1 MDIEPDSGI
10 GGGPVMPAGMAIF
23 VALSA
28 MMIGLLLNGTDILET
43 ALRQQAGWKR
53 TVAVAAAEPFAAIS
67 RTLFLDRPHELIDFA
82 LGREIVEPVETTTTT
97 VVAAPPITAA
107 NVTTT
112 TAGRREVSAGDPLR
126 MFIGG
131 DSMVGQFG
139 PMLQNE
145 ADKTGLINVTQV
157 QYEFSSGLT
166 RNDFLDWPARLEE
179 VINDQDPDAI
189 VLFFGGNDAQAI
201 RVDGV
206 WHDFGTETWLTEY
219 RRRVRDLMAQLTEA
233 GRDVYW
239 MGMPLVR
246 SNDFQAKVDVM
257 NQIYRTEAEAFDT
270 VTFVDSYPVFAGAD
284 GGFSEYLTDD
294 NGDLVDMRLNDG
306 IHLTTAGGIRLARV
320 TLDVIEANWG
330 LS

>member
-1 MDIEPDSGI
+1 MDLEPESGI
-10 GGGPVMPAGMAIF
+10 GSGPVMPAGLAIF
-23 VALSA
+23 VTVTA
-28 MMIGLLLNGTDILET
+28 MTIGLLLNGPDILET
-43 ALRQQAGWKR
+43 ALRQEAGWKR

-67 RTLFLDRPHELIDFA
+67 RTLFLDRPHELFDLA
-82 LGREIVEPVETTTTT
+82 LGREPPEPITTTT
-97 VVAAPPITAA
+97 VVAAPTTTAPSI
-107 NVTTT
+107 TTT
-112 TAGRREVSAGDPLR
+112 TAGLREVTAADPLR
-126 MFIGG
+126 LFIGG

-145 ADKTGLINVTQV
+145 ALDTGLIEVTQV

-166 RNDFLDWPARLEE
+166 RDDFLDWPSRLVD
-179 VINDQDPDAI
+179 VIAEQDPDAI

-206 WHDFGTETWLTEY
+206 WHDYGTETWLSEY
-219 RRRVRDLMAQLTEA
+219 RRRVRDLMTQLTEA

-246 SNDFQAKVDVM
+246 SAEFQQKVDVM
-257 NQIYRTEAEAFDT
+257 NGIYRSEAEAFDG
-270 VTFVDSYPVFAGAD
+270 VTFVDSYEVFAGSD
-284 GGFSEYLTDD
+284 GAFSEYLTDD

-306 IHLTTAGGIRLARV
+306 VHLTTAGGIRLAKV
-320 TLDVIEANWG
+320 TLGVIAANWG

>member
-1 MDIEPDSGI
+1 
-10 GGGPVMPAGMAIF
+10 MPAGLAIF
-23 VALSA
+23 VALAA

-43 ALRQQAGWKR
+43 ALRQEAGWKR

-67 RTLFLDRPHELIDFA
+67 RTLFLDRPHELIDLA
-82 LGREIVEPVETTTTT
+82 LGRETVETVTPTTV
-97 VVAAPPITAA
+97 VVAAPSTSTAS
-107 NVTTT
+107 VTTT

-139 PMLQNE
+139 PMLQNA
-145 ADKTGLINVTQV
+145 ADNTGLIDVTQV

-179 VINDQDPDAI
+179 VVSDQDPDAI

-206 WHDFGTETWLTEY
+206 WHDFGTDTWLTEY
-219 RRRVRDLMAQLTEA
+219 RRRVRDLMAQLTDA

-239 MGMPLVR
+239 MGVPLVR

-257 NQIYRTEAEAFDT
+257 NQIYRTEAEAFDM
-270 VTFVDSYPVFAGAD
+270 VTFVDSSPVFAGAD
-284 GGFSEYLTDD
+284 GGFSEYLTDA

-306 IHLTTAGGIRLARV
+306 IHLTTAGGIRLAKV